1 MKICLPHI
9 SNKELMAELAQGVD
23 ELGLLRIAVVSGI
36 KIGSSQ
42 EVFGSDLV
50 VILTENGFNFNIIE
64 SGYQYFTFC

>member
-9 SNKELMAELAQGVD
+9 SNKELMAELAQSVD
-23 ELGLLRIAVVSGI
+23 ELGLLSIAVVSDI